1 MAADRAADVS
11 VARSGGD
18 AIGLVAYTVFT
29 VLMLVTLYWLLGH
42 LDEVVASPINGLL
55 LMAGVGLWIFQSFRL
70 LPQLA
75 TSLLNPVLAVAS
87 LWVVILLARRGLDW
101 PTGLLILGLCLALG
115 VWKGKSLFSSFG
127 NTFVTLLSMGLM
139 IGLLP
144 PFIDWAFIN
153 AVWRPDPETC
163 RAAAGVGAC
172 WGIIAEK
179 WRLILFGTYPFDQQW
194 RPAVMVMLLLV
205 LIGVSMVPAFWRR
218 GLALA
223 WALGLLA
230 MGVLMWGGVLGLPFV
245 PTDQWGGLP
254 LTLIL
259 SVNGIVFS
267 FPIAILLALGRRSSL
282 PVIRAVCT
290 AFIELVRGVPLITVL
305 FMASLM
311 IPLFLPQ
318 GVDIN
323 KLLRAQVAV
332 ILFSAAYLAE
342 VVRAGLQAIPKGQ
355 FEAADSLGLSF
366 PQKMSFVILPQALR
380 LVIPPMVNSFIAGF
394 KDTSLVI
401 IIGLFDLLGTT
412 RLAANDPAWRPFY
425 VEGLIFLALMYFVFC
440 YTLARYSRYLE
451 VYTRKGERR

>member
-1 MAADRAADVS
+1 MADIAARPAPIS
-11 VARSGGD
+11 ERPGPVAWARKNLFASWGN
-18 AIGLVAYTVFT
+18 AI
-29 VLMLVTLYWLLGH
+29 VTLICLY
-42 LDEVVASPINGLL
+42 I
-55 LMAGVGLWIFQSFRL
+55 LWR
-70 LPQLA
+70 
-75 TSLLNPVLAVAS
+75 AVPPF
-87 LWVVILLARRGLDW
+87 LDW
-101 PTGLLILGLCLALG
+101 AI
-115 VWKGKSLFSSFG
+115 
-127 NTFVTLLSMGLM
+127 
-139 IGLLP
+139 
-144 PFIDWAFIN
+144 IN
-153 AVWRPDPETC
+153 AIWRPDPEAC

-179 WRLILFGTYPFDQQW
+179 WRLILFGTYPYAEQW
-194 RPAVMVMLLLV
+194 RPGLMVILLLV

-218 GLALA
+218 WLAYA
-223 WALGLLA
+223 WAGGIIA

-245 PTDQWGGLP
+245 TTDQWGGLP

-267 FPIAILLALGRRSSL
+267 FPLAIALALGRRSQL
-282 PVIRAVCT
+282 PVIRAVST

-318 GVDIN
+318 GFDIN

-355 FEAADSLGLSF
+355 FEAADSLGLSY
-366 PQKMSFVILPQALR
+366 PNKMSFIILPQALR

-394 KDTSLVI
+394 KDTSLVL

-412 RLAANDPAWRPFY
+412 RLAANDPTWRPFY
-425 VEGLIFLALMYFVFC
+425 VEGLIFLALIYFVFC

-451 VYTRKGERR
+451 TFTRKGERR

>member
-1 MAADRAADVS
+1 MAMTTGRPAPITERPGPIGW
-11 VARSGGD
+11 ARKNLFAGWGNS
-18 AIGLVAYTVFT
+18 II
-29 VLMLVTLYWLLGH
+29 TLICLYLLWRI
-42 LDEVVASPINGLL
+42 V
-55 LMAGVGLWIFQSFRL
+55 
-70 LPQLA
+70 
-75 TSLLNPVLAVAS
+75 
-87 LWVVILLARRGLDW
+87 
-101 PTGLLILGLCLALG
+101 
-115 VWKGKSLFSSFG
+115 
-127 NTFVTLLSMGLM
+127 
-139 IGLLP
+139 P
-144 PFIDWAFIN
+144 PFFNWAFVN
-153 AVWRPDPETC
+153 AVWAPDPEAC
-163 RAAAGVGAC
+163 RAVHGVGAC

-179 WRLILFGTYPFDQQW
+179 WRLIFFGTYPFDEQW
-194 RPAVMVMLLLV
+194 RPALMVGLLLA
-205 LIGVSMVPAFWRR
+205 LIAVSMVPAFWRR

-223 WALGLLA
+223 WAGGLLA

-267 FPIAILLALGRRSSL
+267 FPLAIALALGRRSQL

-290 AFIELVRGVPLITVL
+290 SFIELVRGVPLITVL

-318 GVDIN
+318 GFDIN

-355 FEAADSLGLSF
+355 FEAADSLGLSY
-366 PQKMSFVILPQALR
+366 PHKMSFVVLPQALR

-425 VEGLIFLALMYFVFC
+425 VEGLIFLALIYFLFC

-451 VYTRKGERR
+451 TFTRKGERR